1 MTNEII
7 LSPYQATVFTAA
19 EARLKTQ
26 GYLGMALF
34 EDTYVLSK
42 KLAEYIKSNVNP
54 NGGSHSTHSTNA
66 YNYVLGISTSTP
78 SGGGGGT
85 DNNSTI
91 IEDLEDEFLIEE
103 QADVALG
110 PNTGLPPGR
119 GGGNPTTG
127 GSGTAG

>member
-7 LSPYQATVFTAA
+7 LSPYQATVFSAA

-42 KLAEYIKSNVNP
+42 KLAEYIQSSFPHSNGNVP
-54 NGGSHSTHSTNA
+54 SHATMA
-66 YNYVLGISTSTP
+66 YNYVLGVSTSVP
-78 SGGGGGT
+78 SGGSG
-85 DNNSTI
+85 NNSTV
-91 IEDLEDEFLIEE
+91 IEDVQDLFIIEE
-103 QADVALG
+103 QADVAIG
-110 PNTGLPPGR
+110 QNTGLPPGR